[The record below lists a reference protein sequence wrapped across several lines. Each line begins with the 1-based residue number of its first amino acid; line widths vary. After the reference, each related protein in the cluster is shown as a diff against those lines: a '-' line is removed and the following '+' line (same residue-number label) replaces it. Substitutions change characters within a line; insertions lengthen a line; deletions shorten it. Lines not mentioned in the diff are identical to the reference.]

1 MATVSMLEFRRNAKA
16 IIQQALQGQRFVL
29 TYRGRPVL
37 RLEPIADEMVTQDDP
52 FYGLAELAGEE
63 GEPLSNRD
71 MDLIIYES

>member
-1 MATVSMLEFRRNAKA
+1 MTTVSMLEFRRNARA

-37 RLEPIADEMVTQDDP
+37 RLEPIADEVVTEDDP
-52 FYGLAELAGEE
+52 FYGLAGLADEA

-71 MDLIIYES
+71 MDRIIYES